1 MSEYVKRNS
10 KGRYYTVGKRYSS
23 ETYASIF
30 KVAYGYK
37 KAVGTFPLPAHLSHM
52 TCVSFKVAQ
61 KALLYIS
68 GENDVLHRPSGHGY
82 SGFGSMKL
90 SMTDQYFLLGL
101 YQKDPS
107 RPLYSYVTELYKFS
121 GTKVSTTTLSDWFHN
136 SLKFKATCRKPSIFP
151 QQKFSSIN
159 IRKLKYYI
167 NLVSYFDHT
176 RFVFT
181 DEKPMKG
188 IDIYITR
195 KFDGLL

>member
-1 MSEYVKRNS
+1 MKLIRRKCRPKHSDVFSLFFFIKSNQ
-10 KGRYYTVGKRYSS
+10 KRYSS

-107 RPLYSYVTELYKFS
+107 RPLYSYVTKLYKFS
-121 GTKVSTTTLSDWFHN
+121 GTKVQWVSMCGRKMPLWF
-136 SLKFKATCRKPSIFP
+136 
-151 QQKFSSIN
+151 
-159 IRKLKYYI
+159 
-167 NLVSYFDHT
+167 
-176 RFVFT
+176 
-181 DEKPMKG
+181 
-188 IDIYITR
+188 
-195 KFDGLL
+195 